1 MSAATRIYLVTD
13 TKTDEQQL
21 IRAGNQ
27 AQAVRRAAQSKFS
40 VTVASQDDLVTLI
53 AAGAVVFTAG
63 DDPSDNEGELQ

>member
-13 TKTDEQQL
+13 TKTGEQQL

-53 AAGAVVFTAG
+53 AAGHAVIVAG
-63 DDPSDNEGELQ
+63 EDQPETEGEQP